1 MQAPTSFVSAR
12 SSFLL
17 SSEISIS
24 MSATLLPDDIFSPG
38 LEGVLAKGGG
48 SGGTSLLDPEE
59 ASRTVAEG
67 GAAGGAAAAGMGAA
81 GMVSAGSGAALPSSS
96 SLPCVHHTWSKGN
109 PEHEAIN
116 LEQAGRHTPLLLR

>member
-38 LEGVLAKGGG
+38 LEDVLAKGGG
-48 SGGTSLLDPEE
+48 SWGTSLLDPAE

-67 GAAGGAAAAGMGAA
+67 RAAGGAAAAGMGAA
-81 GMVSAGSGAALPSSS
+81 GMVSAGSGAALSSSS
-96 SLPCVHHTWSKGN
+96 SLPCAAHHTWSIK
-109 PEHEAIN
+109 AIN
-116 LEQAGRHTPLLLR
+116 LA